1 MHDENDSMNTLIRA
15 DWMATTGHRMAS
27 PGRLLIRRLRRRAR
41 RYLDARTYRMAICS
55 ALTAHRPRPVSV
67 GPLYVDGVLL
77 ESYAKP
83 LAMRACW
90 CRTRFDYVA
99 VPHGD

>member
-27 PGRLLIRRLRRRAR
+27 PTRLLVRRLRRRAR
-41 RYLDARTYRMAICS
+41 RYLDVRTYRMAICG
-55 ALTAHRPRPVSV
+55 ALTAHRLRPIRV
-67 GPLYVDGVLL
+67 GPLYIDNVLHL
-77 ESYAKP
+77 STQSI
-83 LAMRACW
+83 AMQACW
-90 CRTRFDYVA
+90 CHTRISSTT

>member
-15 DWMATTGHRMAS
+15 DWMATTGHRMVS
-27 PGRLLIRRLRRRAR
+27 PTRLLVRRLRRRAR

-55 ALTAHRPRPVSV
+55 ALTAHRLRPVSV
-67 GPLYVDGVLL
+67 GPLYVDNVLFQS
-77 ESYAKP
+77 ETKS
-83 LAMRACW
+83 LAMRTCW
-90 CRTRFDYVA
+90 CRTRLGTA